1 MCRHQLCTS
10 IPIPDAIVAV
20 EKKFEQDD
28 TLAKPS
34 MWSSGWAVHMFCSG
48 FITLLCLISL
58 TFKVPPMHVQANLAK
73 IMLPVW
79 LMVFKST
86 IAFAQMVTKGKYVPI
101 FITEVSIRLNHG
113 YGILTLFKNSV
124 RLHKT
129 LFADFEKN
137 AVRIFKSHY
146 FINKIYIDLLT

>member
-1 MCRHQLCTS
+1 
-10 IPIPDAIVAV
+10 
-20 EKKFEQDD
+20 
-28 TLAKPS
+28 
-34 MWSSGWAVHMFCSG
+34 MFCSV

-58 TFKVPPMHVQANLAK
+58 TFKVLPMPVQVNLAK

-79 LMVFKST
+79 PMVFINT
-86 IAFAQMVTKGKYVPI
+86 IAFAQMVTKGKYVPTL

-137 AVRIFKSHY
+137 AARIFQSHF
-146 FINKIYIDLLT
+146 FITKIYMAIYRPSNVKFIFVCPSTAERKNGVIIK